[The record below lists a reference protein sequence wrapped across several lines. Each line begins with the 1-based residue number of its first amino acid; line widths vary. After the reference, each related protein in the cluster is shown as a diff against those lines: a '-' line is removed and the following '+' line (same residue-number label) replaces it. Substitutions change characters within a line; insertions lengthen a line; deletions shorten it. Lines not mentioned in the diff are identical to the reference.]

1 MTKCGIDVGSTLI
14 KVAVPAI
21 GGMKFFSTKDMSK
34 ATLIQKLISM
44 GVTQAN
50 VTGIGKYD
58 LPFKFA
64 RAMGNPVANEIR
76 TQLIGTRYLL
86 KSWNYSDYCEVSA
99 LTPQDYCL
107 ISIGTGASFANVTG
121 DYHQHLP
128 YGSCIAGGWL
138 NKIANHV
145 FTDRTTYSNDEQT
158 IRTVDGYAQVA
169 FKEKRPSNDLCI
181 KDVFESED
189 DQFNELVIAA
199 CGKLPPPWPAK
210 DYPSIALSLVN
221 SMVLDIFSRLLMY
234 RYFNEVRSDNV
245 VLVGSIAS
253 LKSVQM
259 LFRRLA
265 LFHGITTW
273 IPSNAD
279 YAGACGALLSHDDE
293 FISLNDVTERPRRAL
308 AALKAAASSTPSFFH
323 FSHQ

>member
-1 MTKCGIDVGSTLI
+1 MKCGLDVGSTLI
-14 KVAVPAI
+14 KAAVPAI
-21 GGMKFFSTKDMSK
+21 GGTKFFSTKDMSK
-34 ATLIQKLISM
+34 ETLVQKLISV
-44 GVTQAN
+44 GVTRAN
-50 VTGIGKYD
+50 VTGIGVYD

-64 RAMGNPVANEIR
+64 RAIGNPIANEIR
-76 TQLIGTRYLL
+76 TQFIGARSLL
-86 KSWNYSDYCEVSA
+86 KSWNYPDFCEVSE
-99 LTPQDYCL
+99 LTPKDYCL
-107 ISIGTGASFANVTG
+107 ISIGTGASFTNVTG

-145 FTDRTTYSNDEQT
+145 FTDRTTYSTDEQT
-158 IRTVDGYAQVA
+158 IRAVDGYAQVA
-169 FKEKRPSNDLCI
+169 LKAKMSSNDLRI
-181 KDVFESED
+181 KDVIKTED

-199 CGKLPPPWPAK
+199 CGKLPPPWPVK
-210 DYPSIALSLVN
+210 DYPSIALTLVN

-234 RYFNEVRSDNV
+234 RHFNEVRSDNV
-245 VLVGSIAS
+245 VLVGSTAV
-253 LKSVQM
+253 LKSVQV

-273 IPSNAD
+273 VPPNAD

-293 FISLNDVTERPRRAL
+293 FISFNDVTQRPRRAL

>member
-1 MTKCGIDVGSTLI
+1 MKCGIDVGSTLI
-14 KVAVPAI
+14 KAAVPAI
-21 GGMKFFSTKDMSK
+21 GGIKFLSTKDMSK
-34 ATLIQKLISM
+34 ETLTQKLIGM

-64 RAMGNPVANEIR
+64 RAVGNPIANEIG

-86 KSWNYSDYCEVSA
+86 KSWNYSDFCEVPT
-99 LTPQDYCL
+99 LTPKDYCL
-107 ISIGTGASFANVTG
+107 ISIGTGASFTNVTG
-121 DYHQHLP
+121 DYHQYLP

-138 NKIANHV
+138 NKISNHV
-145 FTDRTTYSNDEQT
+145 FTDRTTYSTDEKT
-158 IRTVDGYAQVA
+158 IRAVDGFAQVA
-169 FKEKRPSNDLCI
+169 IKDKIASEDLHI
-181 KDVFESED
+181 KDVMKTED
-189 DQFNELVIAA
+189 DQFGELVIAA
-199 CGKLPPPWPAK
+199 CGKLSPPWPAK
-210 DYPSIALSLVN
+210 DYAQIALTLVN

-234 RYFNEVRSDNV
+234 RHFNEVRSDNV
-245 VLVGSIAS
+245 VLVGSTAS
-253 LKSVQM
+253 LKSVQV
-259 LFRRLA
+259 LFRRLS

-273 IPSNAD
+273 VPPNTD

-293 FISLNDVTERPRRAL
+293 FVSLNDVTERPRRAL